1 VAATRETREQKAVR
15 FIATE
20 RVRVQAF
27 GAGYVVAR
35 VAGDTD
41 DYCVTWAG
49 KSWQCE
55 CEANRDYGKTC
66 SHIIAV
72 RMIWRA
78 IQAALTEGGR
88 DGGSRA

>member
-1 VAATRETREQKAVR
+1 MAATRETREQKAVR

-55 CEANRDYGKTC
+55 CEANRQFARVC
-66 SHIIAV
+66 SHILAV
-72 RMIWRA
+72 RMIWRVV
-78 IQAALTEGGR
+78 QPALEGGPN
-88 DGGSRA
+88 GGIR